1 MAGHENCVPASI
13 GFGKTALI
21 SALIECHGRQVCV
34 LERSHPGTT
43 CGISFAGTWFPFEE
57 STTVTGSGM
66 DHRTR
71 DSPSQP
77 VRSGEDAVS
86 CQTAETLH
94 TGLGKNWGGG
104 GGQRMFVH
112 WNRNIRDIMRS
123 HISRWIME
131 TVKEAYTQADREFD
145 WVTVHEVRALSS
157 SWVYNC
163 QVALPD
169 ILSAAFL
176 EVIWGLPEFVSTGH
190 GLYRWW
196 RVYSGSSGVAQQVVD
211 PGRLHPPP

>member
-1 MAGHENCVPASI
+1 MHMKTIYEYLCLFNI

-21 SALIECHGRQVCV
+21 SALIECRGRQVCV

-94 TGLGKNWGGG
+94 TGLGKNWGG
-104 GGQRMFVH
+104 QRMFVH

-145 WVTVHEVRALSS
+145 
-157 SWVYNC
+157 
-163 QVALPD
+163 
-169 ILSAAFL
+169 
-176 EVIWGLPEFVSTGH
+176 
-190 GLYRWW
+190 
-196 RVYSGSSGVAQQVVD
+196 
-211 PGRLHPPP
+211 